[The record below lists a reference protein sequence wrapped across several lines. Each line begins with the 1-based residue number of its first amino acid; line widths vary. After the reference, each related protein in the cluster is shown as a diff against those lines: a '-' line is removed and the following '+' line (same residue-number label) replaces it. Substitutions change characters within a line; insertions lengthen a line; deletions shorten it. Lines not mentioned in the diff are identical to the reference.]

1 MNKCVLIAAT
11 LFAQTAAFA
20 QTNDPVIMK
29 INGNDIKR
37 SEFEYSYNKNNS
49 EGVIDK
55 KDVQDYLQ
63 LYIDYK
69 LKVEAAKD
77 AGIDTL
83 SNIKTE
89 LQGYRE
95 QMVYPTIENP
105 VFVEA
110 QAYKTYQNAAS
121 YYGGADL
128 LECQHILVLMRQDAT
143 EAQQNAAKNTID
155 SIYSCIQNGQDFDEL
170 AKKHSQDPGSAK
182 RGGVLPKFGKGQMIP
197 DFEKA
202 AYELN
207 PGQISKPFK
216 STAGWHIIKM
226 NARAP
231 FEPYSF
237 HHDKII
243 DFLNKQNGFKEAAA
257 EALIDS
263 LAQQRGVDKSVVFD
277 QLFNEM
283 IQKDSDN
290 KNLAQEYYDGTL
302 MYEISKNQVWD
313 KAARDKEGLEE
324 YFKRNKKKYTWTEPR
339 FRGIALH
346 AKDKDTFNKAKKL
359 TKGVDPYEWPETI
372 VKALNEGDEKV
383 VRVEKTGVFKK
394 GENKTIDKYAFKTDV
409 ELKQMK
415 DFPYSG
421 VLGKMLKKPQN
432 YTDVKGAV
440 VADYQKEMEDE
451 WIKGLRQKYPVE
463 IYQDVVNTVNNH

>member
-1 MNKCVLIAAT
+1 MMAAA
-11 LFAQTAAFA
+11 LMAATAAFA
-20 QTNDPVIMK
+20 QTDDPVIMK
-29 INGNDIKR
+29 INGNDIRR
-37 SEFEYSYNKNNS
+37 SEFEYSYNKNNA

-83 SNIKTE
+83 SSIRTE

-95 QMVYPTIENP
+95 QMVYPTLENP
-105 VFVEA
+105 VFVEG
-110 QAYKTYQNAAS
+110 QAYQTYVNALS
-121 YYGGADL
+121 FYGGLDL

-143 EAQQNAAKNTID
+143 EQQQVAAKNTID
-155 SIYSCIQNGQDFDEL
+155 SIYNCVVSGQDFDEL
-170 AKKHSQDPGSAK
+170 AKNHSQDPGSAK
-182 RGGVLPKFGKGQMIP
+182 RGGKLPKFGKGQMIP
-197 DFEKA
+197 DFEKV
-202 AYELN
+202 AYTLS

-216 STAGWHIIKM
+216 STVGWHIIKM

-231 FEPYSF
+231 FEPYSY

-243 DFLNKQNGFKEAAA
+243 AYLNKQNGFKESAA

-283 IQKDSDN
+283 IEKDSDN

-302 MYEISKNQVWD
+302 MYEVSKNQVWD
-313 KAARDKEGLEE
+313 KAARDKEGLEA
-324 YFKRNKKKYTWTEPR
+324 YFKQNKKKYTWTEPR
-339 FRGIALH
+339 FRGTVVH
-346 AKDKDTFNKAKKL
+346 AKDKDTFNQAKKL
-359 TKGVDPYEWPETI
+359 TKGVNPYEWSQAI
-372 VKALNEGDEKV
+372 AKALNNGDEKV
-383 VRVEKTGVFKK
+383 VRVEKAGIYKK
-394 GENKTIDKYAFKTDV
+394 GDNKAVDKFAFKTAA
-409 ELKQMK
+409 EFKALK
-415 DFPYSG
+415 DYPYSG
-421 VLGKMLKKPQN
+421 VIGKMLKKPQT
-432 YTDVKGAV
+432 YEDVKGAV
-440 VADYQKEMEDE
+440 VADYQKEKEDE
-451 WIKGLRQKYPVE
+451 WIRALRQKYPVE